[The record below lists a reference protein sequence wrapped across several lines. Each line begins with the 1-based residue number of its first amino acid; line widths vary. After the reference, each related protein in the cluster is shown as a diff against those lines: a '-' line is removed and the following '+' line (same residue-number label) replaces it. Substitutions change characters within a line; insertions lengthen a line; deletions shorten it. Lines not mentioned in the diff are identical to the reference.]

1 MKVLGIK
8 LQKAGLIMMSM
19 MGIIVG
25 MSSCEDRFDTPRP
38 PMPKGKSVDVSLCVG
53 IAGGVDAT
61 PTKGTLTDALAAA
74 IPDRLYNLQILQYDS
89 NKSFKKLVPVEDNP
103 AIGSTLNITL
113 APCDNC
119 HLILVARG
127 ATEAIPAF
135 SGSPSWSDLQGKL
148 ADYNTINDLTEIN
161 NMPYFLHLP
170 NVNVTNE
177 GKVIGSALGE
187 DARILLKRL
196 AVRLTVNWVFGGGS
210 GNAMRDNYTLKEVKL
225 CQVPSAYYLMPQTES
240 DSRFEGDLYPSSLLE
255 YKDLF
260 RLKGDKAVNEG
271 SLTTWMPA
279 NAKGKSSQVTSEYYR
294 TKEYAH
300 SAATYM
306 EFVVDS
312 KDGSERLYYRSYLG
326 GKEVSDFNLLENTNY
341 VWTVNIQSADYRTDP
356 RIRLLDQTPV
366 ISNNLVPT
374 SNCFMMRPGTNI
386 CFNPYKHEA
395 SSDSNNTYLSGKTI
409 GSVRVLWQN
418 KDAGT
423 SGDLVMGYAVSNE
436 TSNYNHTNLVNY
448 TDLADR
454 DKARVHV
461 KVPVT
466 QGGNAVIAAYAADNT
481 GGGETILW
489 SWHIWVTDYVPA
501 PLSGAITSENRT
513 AAIDIARAATQGGT
527 VHTYQGAS
535 WTQSTGAFF
544 DKVIMDRNL
553 GAIRSTYSTSSD
565 LDAARSFGNLY
576 QWGRKDPMPGSV
588 DGSNKEVGIIFN
600 GDGEALP
607 KITATSNGDLEKCI
621 KNPLAFYQYLKLDG
635 ASWGPSTKSIY
646 DPCPKGWKVP
656 DFYTPNSVNDMFQG
670 FGYGTS
676 NLMIYFKGN
685 WYSSQLGSQNDNSP
699 RNGFLYMYPG
709 ESVSDASANYT
720 DRSVWFPST
729 RLRELGTALLRSY
742 NPSMTMYSARASSD
756 NSHGWY
762 TEIKAHQLIITNSS
776 LAGKGYGMSV
786 RCVQERR

>member
-8 LQKAGLIMMSM
+8 LQKAELIMMSIV
-19 MGIIVG
+19 GIMVG
-25 MSSCEDRFDTPRP
+25 MSGCEDRLDTPQP
-38 PMPKGKSVDVSLCVG
+38 PMPEGKSVDVSLCVG
-53 IAGGVDAT
+53 IADGVDAT
-61 PTKGTLTDALAAA
+61 PTKGTSMDALATA
-74 IPDRLYNLQILQYDS
+74 IPDQLYNLQILQYDS
-89 NKSFKKLVPVEDNP
+89 NKNFKKLVTVEGNQ
-103 AIGSTLNITL
+103 AIGSTLNVTL
-113 APCDNC
+113 AACDNC

-127 ATEAIPAF
+127 ATGAIPAF
-135 SGSPSWSDLQGKL
+135 SGSPSWSDLQGRL
-148 ADYNTINDLTEIN
+148 ADYNTIDGLTEIN

-170 NVNVTNE
+170 NVNVTND
-177 GKVIGSALGE
+177 GKVIESALGE

-210 GNAMRDNYTLKEVKL
+210 GNTLRDSYTLKEVKL

-255 YKDLF
+255 YKDPF
-260 RLKGDKAVNEG
+260 RLKGNEAVNEG
-271 SLTTWMPA
+271 LLTTWMPA

-326 GKEVSDFNLLENTNY
+326 GKDVSDFNLLENTNY
-341 VWTVNIQSADYRTDP
+341 VWTVNIQNADYRTDP

-395 SSDSNNTYLSGKTI
+395 SSDGNNTYLSGKTI
-409 GSVRVLWQN
+409 TSVRVLWQN

-423 SGDLVMGYAVSNE
+423 SGDLVMGYAVNNE
-436 TSNYNHTNLVNY
+436 ASGYNHTNLVNY
-448 TDLADR
+448 TDLTDR

-466 QGGNAVIAAYAADNT
+466 QGGNAVIAAYVTDNT
-481 GGGETILW
+481 GKETILW
-489 SWHIWVTDYVPA
+489 NWHIWVTDYVPA
-501 PLSGAITSENRT
+501 PLSGTITTTNRA
-513 AAIDIARAATQGGT
+513 AAIDAAQAATQGGT

-553 GAIRSTYSTSSD
+553 GAIRSTFSASSD
-565 LDAARSFGNLY
+565 LDAARSYGNLY

-588 DGSNKEVGIIFN
+588 DGSSTEIGIIFD
-600 GDGEALP
+600 GDGVALP
-607 KITATSNGDLEKCI
+607 KISFLKGGNLTNCI
-621 KNPLAFYQYLKLDG
+621 QNPLVFYDHLLLSDD
-635 ASWGPSTKSIY
+635 SWGPATKSIY
-646 DPCPKGWKVP
+646 DPCPKGWRVP
-656 DFYTPNSVNDMFQG
+656 DFHDANTANDMFQG
-670 FGYGTS
+670 FEYGAS
-676 NLMIYFKGN
+676 NLMIYFKGR
-685 WYSSQLGSQNDNSP
+685 WYSSKLSSQNDNGS

-709 ESVSDASANYT
+709 ESVSDNAANYT
-720 DRSVWFPST
+720 DKSVWFPST
-729 RLRELGTALLRSY
+729 RLREVSTGGLRQS
-742 NPSMTMYSARASSD
+742 NPSMTMFSARAVRTD
-756 NSHGWY
+756 YNAWY
-762 TEIKAHQLIITNSS
+762 TEIKAFQAHITNKDY
-776 LAGKGYGMSV
+776 AEKGYGMSV